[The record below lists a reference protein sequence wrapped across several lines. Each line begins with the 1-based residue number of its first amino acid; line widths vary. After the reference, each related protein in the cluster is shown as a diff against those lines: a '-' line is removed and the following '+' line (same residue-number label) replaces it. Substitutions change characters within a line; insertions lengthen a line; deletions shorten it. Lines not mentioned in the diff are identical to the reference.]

1 MEETTDGDLDYSYIK
16 RQRGLSVCHK
26 NTDLPQVDNKHDIRT
41 LPSILIQTGDHQNID
56 EEEFSMARE
65 KVCVTYDWTH
75 LNPSNTLDAA
85 VAQNNSRLLEKLLT
99 SAANISLEGPNASG
113 GTPMHEAA
121 YQGKLS
127 CLRVFLKFGADVNLR
142 DREGWTPLH
151 AAICGGDVNS
161 VFLLLKYGACINA
174 AANDGIK
181 PIDMA
186 LQTDDQQITQAI
198 LCYSK
203 ENCSREKEGNAP
215 LASED
220 FGADLGL

>member
-1 MEETTDGDLDYSYIK
+1 MDNTTDGNLDYNYIK
-16 RQRGLSVCHK
+16 RQRGFSLCHK
-26 NTDLPQVDNKHDIRT
+26 STDLSQVDNKHDDIKT
-41 LPSILIQTGDHQNID
+41 LPSIFIQTGDPDD
-56 EEEFSMARE
+56 EETFKMGE

-75 LNPSNTLDAA
+75 LNPSNTLDSA

-113 GTPMHEAA
+113 GTPIHEAA

-161 VFLLLKYGACINA
+161 VYLLLKYGACINA

-186 LQTDDQQITQAI
+186 LQSDDQQIAQAV
-198 LCYSK
+198 LCYNK
-203 ENCSREKEGNAP
+203 EKRSTEKQGNAP

-220 FGADLGL
+220 FGSDLGF